1 MTISHDS
8 TYVRRRRSQLAIQPG
23 LTLAPADASQTRLD
37 IRIRE
42 LGVLRILKLAPKP
55 CGFNDE
61 SIDAASEGR

>member
-8 TYVRRRRSQLAIQPG
+8 TYVRRRRSQLATQPG
-23 LTLAPADASQTRLD
+23 LPLAPADTFQTRLD

-42 LGVLRILKLAPKP
+42 LKVLRILKLAPKP
-55 CGFNDE
+55 CGFDK